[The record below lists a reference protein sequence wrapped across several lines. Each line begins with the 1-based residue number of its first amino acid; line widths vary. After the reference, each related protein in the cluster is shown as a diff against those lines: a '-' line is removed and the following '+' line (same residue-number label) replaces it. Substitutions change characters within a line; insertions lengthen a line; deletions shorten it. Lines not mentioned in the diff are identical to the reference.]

1 MSTSWTKETALAELK
16 ELAKYTSFLA
26 KQYPFCAEHTRW
38 IVRTL
43 AVLEEV
49 FGRKSRY
56 FLTFASFTW
65 QVRGTLLVNIIIDDV
80 DEVLREKNQQAYVR
94 QLDSA
99 RGLLMAAME
108 HVERAGL
115 SEVYEGTNTAPESN
129 TIMALINLAD
139 RKLRQVVRKK
149 PEAETEVQDAFES
162 LLVGA
167 AVPYKR
173 ETERIEYSSKT
184 YIPDFTVPKINLA
197 IELKLCNRQGREK
210 EIIGEVNDDIRAYQ
224 TKYGNLLFVI
234 YDLGFIRDVDR
245 FTGAFEENQS
255 VVVLVVKH

>member
-1 MSTSWTKETALAELK
+1 MSASWTKETAVAEIK

-26 KQYPFCAEHTRW
+26 KQYPFSAEHTRW
-38 IVRTL
+38 IARTL

-56 FLTFASFTW
+56 FLTFVSFKW
-65 QVRGTLLVNIIIDDV
+65 QVTGSVLVNIIDDV
-80 DEVLREKNQQAYVR
+80 DEVLRQKNQQAYVW
-94 QLDSA
+94 QLESA
-99 RGLLMAAME
+99 RGLLMAAMD
-108 HVERAGL
+108 HLERAGL
-115 SEVYEGTNTAPESN
+115 LEVYEGTNTPAESN
-129 TIMALINLAD
+129 TIMAVINLAEHRL
-139 RKLRQVVRKK
+139 RKVVRRK
-149 PEAETEVQDAFES
+149 PEGETDVQDAFES

-184 YIPDFTVPKINLA
+184 YVPDFTVPKINLA

-245 FTGAFEENQS
+245 FTSAFEENQS